1 MSLLRN
7 IARQGTAALL
17 ALVALGAGHVH
28 GQQNLAIELKEAQ
41 TTLNASL
48 SRVSDLE
55 ARLTKAREQVNAL
68 AEALA
73 SANGESQQ
81 TREAYERIRVQM
93 EGLGMAA
100 LDSTSNETNQRL
112 LAALSDLRLL
122 ETQKRALADALY
134 QLSVASLEYAKVA
147 GPVEGQP
154 KMKFDEGLAA
164 AEKALAKVQSASR
177 PESDLD
183 LQNARVVSLKED
195 AGILVLNVGSRHGV
209 HPGMPFSIYRQDKP
223 VARVLVVDVRNGICG
238 AVMQELISKDEP
250 VKVGDTGR
258 VEPVKS

>member
-1 MSLLRN
+1 MSLLRL

-17 ALVALGAGHVH
+17 ALVALGAGHVQ
-28 GQQNLAIELKEAQ
+28 GQQNLSVELKEAQ
-41 TTLNASL
+41 MTLSAAL
-48 SRVSDLE
+48 TRVSDLE

-100 LDSTSNETNQRL
+100 LDTSNNETNQRL

-122 ETQKRALADALY
+122 ETQNRALADALY
-134 QLSVASLEYAKVA
+134 QLSVASLEFAKAA
-147 GPVEGQP
+147 GPVQGQP
-154 KMKFDEGLAA
+154 KTKFDEGIAA
-164 AEKALAKVQSASR
+164 AEKALIKVQSAR
-177 PESDLD
+177 QPAGDFD
-183 LQNARVVSLKED
+183 LQNARVVSLKDD
-195 AGILVLNVGSRHGV
+195 AGILILNVGSRHGV

-223 VARVLVVDVRNGICG
+223 VARALVVDVRNGICG
-238 AVMQELISKDEP
+238 AVLQELISKDEP

>member
-1 MSLLRN
+1 MSLFRN

-17 ALVALGAGHVH
+17 ALVALGAGHVQ
-28 GQQNLAIELKEAQ
+28 GQQNLTVELKEAQ
-41 TTLNASL
+41 MTLTAAL
-48 SRVSDLE
+48 TRVSDLE

-81 TREAYERIRVQM
+81 TRESYERIRVQM

-100 LDSTSNETNQRL
+100 LDSSNNETNQRL
-112 LAALSDLRLL
+112 LAALSDIRIL
-122 ETQKRALADALY
+122 EAQNRSLTDALY

-147 GPVEGQP
+147 GPVQGQP
-154 KMKFDEGLAA
+154 KVKFDEGLAA
-164 AEKALAKVQSASR
+164 SEKALAKVQAAKQPSG
-177 PESDLD
+177 DFD
-183 LQNARVVSLKED
+183 LQNARVVSLKDD
-195 AGILVLNVGSRHGV
+195 AGILILNVGSRHGV

-223 VARVLVVDVRNGICG
+223 VARVLVVDVRNGISG
-238 AVMQELISKDEP
+238 AVLQELISKDEP

>member
-1 MSLLRN
+1 MSLFRN

-17 ALVALGAGHVH
+17 ALVALGAGHVQ
-28 GQQNLAIELKEAQ
+28 GQQNLAVELKEAQ
-41 TTLNASL
+41 MTLTAAL
-48 SRVSDLE
+48 TRVSDLD

-100 LDSTSNETNQRL
+100 LDASSSETNQRL
-112 LAALSDLRLL
+112 LAALSDLRIL
-122 ETQKRALADALY
+122 ETQNRALADALY
-134 QLSVASLEYAKVA
+134 QLSLASLEYAKAA
-147 GPVEGQP
+147 GSVQGQP
-154 KMKFDEGLAA
+154 KLKFDEGLAA
-164 AEKALAKVQSASR
+164 ADKALAKVQAAKQ
-177 PESDLD
+177 PVGDLD

-195 AGILVLNVGSRHGV
+195 TGILILNVGSRHGV

-223 VARVLVVDVRNGICG
+223 VARVLVVDVRNGISG
-238 AVMQELISKDEP
+238 AVLQELVSKDEP

>member
-1 MSLLRN
+1 MSLFHT
-7 IARQGTAALL
+7 IARQGSAALL
-17 ALVALGAGHVH
+17 ALVALAAGQVQ
-28 GQQNLAIELKEAQ
+28 GQSDLAIELKEAQ
-41 TTLNASL
+41 TTLTASL

-100 LDSTSNETNQRL
+100 LDTTNTETNQRL
-112 LAALSDLRLL
+112 LGALSDLRLL
-122 ETQKRALADALY
+122 ETQNKSLVDALY
-134 QLSVASLEYAKVA
+134 LLSVSSLEYAKAA
-147 GPVEGQP
+147 GPVQGEP

-164 AEKALAKVQSASR
+164 AEKILAKVQSSKT
-177 PESDLD
+177 PEGDLD

-195 AGILVLNVGSRHGV
+195 AGILILNVGSRHGV

-223 VARVLVVDVRNGICG
+223 VARALVVDVRNGICG
-238 AVMQELISKDEP
+238 AVLQELISKSEP

-258 VEPVKS
+258 VESVKS

>member
-1 MSLLRN
+1 MSLFRN
-7 IARQGTAALL
+7 IARKGTAALL
-17 ALVALGAGHVH
+17 ALVALGAGHVQ
-28 GQQNLAIELKEAQ
+28 GQQNLTVELKEAQ
-41 TTLNASL
+41 MTLTAAL
-48 SRVSDLE
+48 TRVSDLE

-81 TREAYERIRVQM
+81 TRESYERIRVQM

-100 LDSTSNETNQRL
+100 LDTSSNETNQRL

-122 ETQKRALADALY
+122 ETQNRSLTDALY
-134 QLSVASLEYAKVA
+134 QLSVASLEYAKAA
-147 GPVEGQP
+147 GPVQGQP
-154 KMKFDEGLAA
+154 KIKLDEGIAT
-164 AEKALAKVQSASR
+164 AEKALARVQSAKQ
-177 PESDLD
+177 PTGDFD
-183 LQNARVVSLKED
+183 LQNARVVSLKDD
-195 AGILVLNVGSRHGV
+195 AGILILNVGSRHGV
-209 HPGMPFSIYRQDKP
+209 NPGMPFSIYRQDKP

-238 AVMQELISKDEP
+238 AVLQELISKDEP